1 MIATTIH
8 AQRLDRVLSDH
19 DCNRIDILV
28 TSVQGHELAV
38 LNSLSKPATFPK
50 LAIIKCNG
58 RDLAHQAEYVDAL
71 SSMGLR
77 IWRLGDDLWCLS
89 DALIKDQRNQFTDL
103 FKEIHPEPH
112 NDEGRTT
119 DADSKNQAFKVG
131 LPPIP
136 KKLGHI
142 WIGDKQPPLEWME
155 TWKQKHPDWDYQLF
169 DNSCLSSRRWRC
181 EAQIN
186 EYMKR
191 KQYSGVSDLM
201 RYELLWEQGG
211 FLPEADSICLRS
223 VDELFV
229 LPSLYTA
236 YQHETKAP
244 GFVSPFYASGP
255 GNSFLAQILNELS
268 QLQPDRLLRPFK
280 SVGNRALR
288 DLIKKWNPD
297 VSIFPSYFFNP
308 GYFKGERYNGDGP
321 VFAEQF
327 WGTTK
332 GLYKKLPDDQRAD
345 AHKIIHNLPEIWRGL
360 PANR

>member
-1 MIATTIH
+1 
-8 AQRLDRVLSDH
+8 
-19 DCNRIDILV
+19 
-28 TSVQGHELAV
+28 
-38 LNSLSKPATFPK
+38 
-50 LAIIKCNG
+50 
-58 RDLAHQAEYVDAL
+58 
-71 SSMGLR
+71 
-77 IWRLGDDLWCLS
+77 
-89 DALIKDQRNQFTDL
+89 
-103 FKEIHPEPH
+103 
-112 NDEGRTT
+112 
-119 DADSKNQAFKVG
+119 
-131 LPPIP
+131 
-136 KKLGHI
+136 
-142 WIGDKQPPLEWME
+142 ME

-169 DNSCLSSRRWRC
+169 DNSCLSSRRWRWRC

-244 GFVSPFYASGP
+244 GLVSPFYASGP

-332 GLYKKLPDDQRAD
+332 RLYKELPDDQRAD